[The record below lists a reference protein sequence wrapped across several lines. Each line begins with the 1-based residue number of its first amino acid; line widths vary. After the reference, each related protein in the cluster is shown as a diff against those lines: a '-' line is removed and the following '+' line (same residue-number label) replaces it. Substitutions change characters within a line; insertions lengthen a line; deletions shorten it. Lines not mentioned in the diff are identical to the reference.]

1 MTESMPSSIQPNQAA
16 QKPTICCRL
25 RGVREWMDVG
35 AGVMPAAEPWGIF
48 ISFARTC
55 LVTIDAPNQPT
66 ERLPLVGRSRSAGT
80 CAWMLAAP
88 AKKAAVE

>member
-1 MTESMPSSIQPNQAA
+1 
-16 QKPTICCRL
+16 
-25 RGVREWMDVG
+25 
-35 AGVMPAAEPWGIF
+35 
-48 ISFARTC
+48 
-55 LVTIDAPNQPT
+55 VTIDAPNQPT